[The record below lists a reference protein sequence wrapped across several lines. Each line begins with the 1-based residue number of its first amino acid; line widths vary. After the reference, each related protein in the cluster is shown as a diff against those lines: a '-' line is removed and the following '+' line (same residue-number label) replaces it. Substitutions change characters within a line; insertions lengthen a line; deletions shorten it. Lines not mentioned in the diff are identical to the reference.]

1 MHEAFRALGE
11 MAWWLK
17 LDSALMTALIKATSR
32 LNLPAALRIILSY
45 AAESTLILLEE
56 NSFSFMINTYL
67 ALGLEGTLVR
77 WITPFSSTYL
87 KISAWEGKAG
97 KKSTQLK
104 PIKQPAQKEIFWNNC
119 FLYDES

>member
-1 MHEAFRALGE
+1 MRPFAPLGE

-17 LDSALMTALIKATSR
+17 SDSALMTALIKATSR
-32 LNLPAALRIILSY
+32 LNLPAALRIIWSY
-45 AAESTLILLEE
+45 AAESTLILLEKRIL
-56 NSFSFMINTYL
+56 FSFMINTYL

-97 KKSTQLK
+97 KKSTAIEANKTTRPKRNIL
-104 PIKQPAQKEIFWNNC
+104 E
-119 FLYDES
+119 